1 MAPPN
6 PKNSQWM
13 SVVGWII
20 GVPAALAVLGW
31 LFLHGHQAGESTSDA
46 PKEAE
51 KPHDTVS
58 LASGRWKA
66 SGIALES
73 VVAAPFVERH
83 WRTGRLAV
91 DEGHVA
97 HLSPV
102 VDGVIREVRARLGQ
116 QVNAGEV
123 LAVLDCREVGQ
134 AKLEL
139 VKVRMGLDF
148 TQGQYDRTK
157 VSTENA
163 LAMVEAMLANKTIPE
178 IERAFQNRPI
188 GDMRQQLIGAYSKRL
203 QAKAQYESVS
213 RPESAGAVSEAIII
227 RSRADNETAES
238 VYRALCEE
246 TRNQGMLQIRAAE
259 QKLREAQTAQALAKA
274 QLLMYGYDANEV
286 DRMDPIREG
295 ASVSL
300 HAIRAPL
307 SGSIVEQHAV
317 TAERVGPTIQLF
329 QIADYSKLWLAADI
343 YESDLPLTTGLTGR
357 TLRFRVPGQPG
368 TSGVAT
374 IFSVGGS
381 VDPTTRAISLRGTVD
396 NKMNLLKSGSFIE
409 VELTRTLPEAISVP
423 LEAVQRDG
431 SNPFLFVHEGGDLFR
446 KVPVTLGAES
456 EGRVVVAEG
465 IKSGQAI
472 VKQGGFILKS
482 ELMKDLIAGE

>member
-1 MAPPN
+1 MAPPHAKGSLWIN
-6 PKNSQWM
+6 FL
-13 SVVGWII
+13 GWLL

-31 LFLHGHQAGESTSDA
+31 LLLHGHQGGEPSPDA
-46 PKEAE
+46 VQESE

-58 LASGRWKA
+58 LAKDRWQA
-66 SGIALES
+66 SGVALEP
-73 VVAAPFVERH
+73 VVAASFIERH

-102 VDGVIREVRARLGQ
+102 VDGVIRDVRVRLGQ
-116 QVNAGEV
+116 NVNAGDV

-139 VKVRMGLDF
+139 VKVRMGLEF
-148 TQGQYDRTK
+148 AQSQYDRTRM
-157 VSTENA
+157 STENA
-163 LAMVEAMLANKTIPE
+163 LAMVDAMLGNKTIPE

-295 ASVSL
+295 AAVSL

-307 SGSIVEQHAV
+307 AGNIVEQHAV

-329 QIADYSKLWLAADI
+329 QIADYTKLWLTADI
-343 YESDLPLTTGLTGR
+343 YESDLPLTSGLLGR
-357 TLRFRVPGQPG
+357 TLHFRVPGQPG
-368 TSGVAT
+368 TSGESTV
-374 IFSVGGS
+374 FSIGGS
-381 VDPTTRAISLRGTVD
+381 VDPTTRAIALRGSVD
-396 NKMNLLKSGSFIE
+396 NKTNRLKSGSFIE
-409 VELTRTLPEAISVP
+409 VELTRTIPDAMSIP

-456 EGRVVVAEG
+456 EGRVVVSKG
-465 IKSGQAI
+465 LKPGQII
-472 VKQGGFILKS
+472 VSQGGFILKS

>member
-6 PKNSQWM
+6 PKSGAWM
-13 SVVGWII
+13 NVLGWLV
-20 GVPAALAVLGW
+20 GVPTALAVLAW
-31 LFLHGHQAGESTSDA
+31 LVLHGHPAGEATNDV

-51 KPHDTVS
+51 HPNDTVR
-58 LASGRWKA
+58 LASDRWKP
-66 SGIALES
+66 SGIAFES
-73 VVAAPFVERH
+73 IVPAPFVERH

-91 DEGHVA
+91 DESHVA

-102 VDGVIREVRARLGQ
+102 VDGVIREVKARLGQ
-116 QVNAGEV
+116 HVNAGEV

-139 VKVRMGLDF
+139 VKVRMGLEF
-148 TQGQYDRTK
+148 TQGQYDRTRT
-157 VSTENA
+157 STENA
-163 LAMVEAMLANKTIPE
+163 LAMVDAMLANKSIPE

-188 GDMRQQLIGAYSKRL
+188 GDMRQQLIGAFSKRL

-227 RSRADNETAES
+227 KSRADNETAES

-246 TRNQGMLQIRAAE
+246 TRNQGILQIRAAE
-259 QKLREAQTAQALAKA
+259 QKLREAQTAQSLAKA
-274 QLLMYGYDANEV
+274 QLLMFGYDATEV
-286 DRMDPIREG
+286 DKMDPIREG
-295 ASVSL
+295 AAVSL

-307 SGSIVEQHAV
+307 AGSIVEQHAV

-329 QIADYSKLWLAADI
+329 QIADYTRLWLTADI
-343 YESDLPLTTGLTGR
+343 YESDLPLTIGLTGQ

-368 TSGVAT
+368 TNGVAT

-396 NKMNLLKSGSFIE
+396 NKTNLLKSGSFIE
-409 VELTRTLPEAISVP
+409 VELTRAVPNAISVP

-456 EGRVVVAEG
+456 EGRMVVSEG
-465 IKSGQAI
+465 IKPGQTI